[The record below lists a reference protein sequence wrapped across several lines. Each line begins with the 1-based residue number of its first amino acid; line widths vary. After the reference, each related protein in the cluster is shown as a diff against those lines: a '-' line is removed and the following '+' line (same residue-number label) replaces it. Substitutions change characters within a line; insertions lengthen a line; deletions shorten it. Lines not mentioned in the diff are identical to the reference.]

1 MSGLWNPF
9 AFGVTGNPV
18 LAETP
23 PALRVYG
30 AEPTKEQLAMA
41 QHAFARFCST
51 SRLSA
56 VPNPVE
62 RGRLPDG
69 SEYRIVVVGKT
80 PIMEVVLVEDE
91 EAENVS
97 GVYVSVVESGKPP
110 SPVTCFPSG
119 RFGAPGA
126 NWKIKR
132 GSRFHA
138 LPVDSF
144 GVGYRP
150 KFACESW
157 ASRTA
162 SEYYV
167 QRDFY
172 VAERNGKLNLSWTFS
187 GVDLPLDPL
196 SPSSPMA
203 RMTVGGERS
212 FGALFV
218 HEKRVF
224 LGYGDAF
231 NTDSMKGAVNVPLKA
246 FIPVIGLVTDPQK
259 TIVVATSSPDATRS
273 MVVEQEVVPLDPA
286 PGPGETV
293 RTVARFAF
301 RGFGST
307 EPTNTLFVV
316 DAYQFNGSTWDAAG
330 NVLARSEPTCDP
342 LLLYT
347 EGSPPF
353 YSPVV
358 GGGIRVRATGVPTFS
373 TNSLLGTPSTAWSFP
388 DPMVVLP
395 AEMLSHDFGLHAY
408 SEVSTYSATD
418 QLWTEGEGA
427 CGAWFTHD
435 NTPRVA
441 THDLAFSWSLLSSG
455 GTNNTVVGDL
465 YSRYLGG
472 GEYVWTASDYV
483 IGDNT
488 ETSNFTRER
497 VEKDTYRNGLLEIV
511 LKDLLIKE
519 TGLASRREEILH
531 YTPVEDGGGPDH
543 SVLSI
548 TATVD
553 VKFEERRILVV
564 DPQFDLSCYIEAE
577 FDFTRTASASRTTD
591 YSPYEDLG
599 SGTGQPHITYSG
611 GDTEPAPEPP
621 IAYIV
626 IDLAGVEVFRQPVV
640 SNRSPADIS
649 ALPIRF
655 DTSIYWSLPGF
666 ILNPGQI
673 FGSNL
678 RSSVLNDMWSAGEWV
693 DQSTPLF
700 SGPTLMASIK
710 PLGAS
715 GSDYIT
721 ADYAKDPRTGAAVLS
736 IGGTNGLT
744 ATRYQYAFTVDSG
757 GLSPLSSLIPEAAA
771 SYQINEVAAT

>member
-1 MSGLWNPF
+1 MRPWNPYSLDRV
-9 AFGVTGNPV
+9 GTPIIGQVPVRVT
-18 LAETP
+18 
-23 PALRVYG
+23 VYG
-30 AEPTKEQLAMA
+30 PPLTPTQSAML
-41 QHAFARFCST
+41 QGAFAGFQEMARQSI
-51 SRLSA
+51 
-56 VPNPVE
+56 VKNPSGQGV
-62 RGRLPDG
+62 LPDG
-69 SEYRIVVVGKT
+69 SRYTIDCIGGVCQCSVWTSSSEGGDK
-80 PIMEVVLVEDE
+80 
-91 EAENVS
+91 VS
-97 GVYVSVVESGKPP
+97 GVYVTVVRSGEPTEL
-110 SPVTCFPSG
+110 VTCFPAG
-119 RFGAPGA
+119 KFGAPGSK
-126 NWKIKR
+126 WKIKR

-172 VAERNGKLNLSWTFS
+172 VSERNGKLNLSWTFS
-187 GVDLPLDPL
+187 GVDFPLSPL
-196 SPSSPMA
+196 SPSSALA
-203 RMTVGGERS
+203 RMTVGGDRS

-231 NTDSMKGAVNVPLKA
+231 NTDSMKGAVNVPIKD
-246 FIPVIGLVTDPQK
+246 FIPVTGLVTDPQK
-259 TIVVATSSPDATRS
+259 TIVVATSSPDATHAL
-273 MVVEQEVVPLDPA
+273 VVEQEIVPIEPTPD
-286 PGPGETV
+286 PGETV
-293 RTVARFAF
+293 RTIAHFAF

-307 EPTNTLFVV
+307 EPTNTLYTVES
-316 DAYQFNGSTWDAAG
+316 YQFNGATWDAAG

-373 TNSLLGTPSTAWSFP
+373 TNSLLGTPSPAWSFP

-395 AEMLSHDFGLHAY
+395 AETLSHDFGLHAY

-418 QLWTEGEGA
+418 QLWTEGDGA

-435 NTPRVA
+435 NVPHVA
-441 THDLAFSWSLLSSG
+441 THDLEFSWSLASSG
-455 GTNNTVVGDL
+455 GTDNTVVGDL

-497 VEKDTYRNGLLEIV
+497 AEKDTYRNGLLEIV
-511 LKDLLIKE
+511 LKDARIKE
-519 TGLASRREEILH
+519 TGIASQREEILH
-531 YTPVEDGGGPDH
+531 YTPVEEGGGPDH
-543 SVLSI
+543 SVLSV

-564 DPQFDLSCYIEAE
+564 DPQFDLACYIEAE
-577 FDFTRTASASRTTD
+577 FDFTRTASAARTTD

-599 SGTGQPHITYSG
+599 SGTGQPHVTYSG
-611 GDTEPAPEPP
+611 GDSDPAPEPP
-621 IAYIV
+621 VAYIV
-626 IDLAGVEVFRQPVV
+626 IDLAGVEVFRQSIA
-640 SNRSPADIS
+640 SNRSSAEIS
-649 ALPIRF
+649 SLPIRF
-655 DTSIYWSLPGF
+655 DTSIYWSLPG
-666 ILNPGQI
+666 LVMNPGQI
-673 FGSNL
+673 FGSDL
-678 RSSVLNDMWSAGEWV
+678 RSSVLNTLWSAGEWV
-693 DQSTPLF
+693 DQSAPLF
-700 SGPTLMASIK
+700 SGPTLMAAIK

-721 ADYAKDPRTGAAVLS
+721 ADYAKDPRTGASVLS

-744 ATRYQYAFTVDSG
+744 SMRYQYAFTVDAG
-757 GLSPLSSLIPEAAA
+757 GLTPLSSLIPEVSA
-771 SYQINEVAAT
+771 SSQISEVAAT